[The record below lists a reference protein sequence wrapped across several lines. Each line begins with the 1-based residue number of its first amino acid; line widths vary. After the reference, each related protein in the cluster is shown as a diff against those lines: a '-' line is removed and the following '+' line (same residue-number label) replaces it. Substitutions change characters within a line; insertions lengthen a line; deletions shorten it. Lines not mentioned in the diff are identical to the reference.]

1 VTSEPRAIFGNMI
14 VEHSH
19 ADVAAARI
27 ACGDL
32 VASVLREALA
42 REARVGFVLSGGR
55 NPAEILPRLAATD
68 LDWTRVAILPGDER
82 LVPDDDPDSNAGLAL
97 RAFAGAARAPRIWSL
112 GARPP
117 APAEAAAVLAAA
129 WAEFPPPAIAFL
141 GIGTD
146 GHVASLFPGTDAATD
161 DASVALATEAPPAPH
176 RHARVSLGMS
186 PLLACRR
193 VCLVVDG
200 PEKTAAYRLALV
212 EPDRRALPIAGLLR
226 GAAQIDVFLA

>member
-1 VTSEPRAIFGNMI
+1 VISETI
-14 VEHSH
+14 VEHQCP
-19 ADVAAARI
+19 DVAAARI

-32 VASVLREALA
+32 IASVLHEALA
-42 REARVGFVLSGGR
+42 RDPRVGLVLSGGR

-68 LDWTRVAILPGDER
+68 LDWARVEILPGDER
-82 LVPDDDPDSNAGLAL
+82 LVPDSDPDSNAGLAL
-97 RAFAGAARAPRIWSL
+97 RAFAGAARAPRIFSL
-112 GARPP
+112 GAHPP
-117 APAEAAAVLAAA
+117 APAEAASALAAA
-129 WAEFPPPAIAFL
+129 WAAFPPPAIAFL

-186 PLLACRR
+186 ALLACPRI
-193 VCLVVDG
+193 CLVVDG
-200 PEKTAAYRLALV
+200 PEKTTAYRRALI

-226 GAAQIDVFLA
+226 SAARIDIFLA